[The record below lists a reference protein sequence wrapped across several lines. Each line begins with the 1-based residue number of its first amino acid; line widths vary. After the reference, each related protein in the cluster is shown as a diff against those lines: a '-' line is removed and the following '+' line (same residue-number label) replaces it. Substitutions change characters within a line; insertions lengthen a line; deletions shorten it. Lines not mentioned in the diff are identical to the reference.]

1 MSFIIPIK
9 VIKHAE
15 DLLVPK
21 HATLHSAGTDLIAAV
36 TDSIVL
42 NPQQRALIPT
52 GLIMAIPQGYEGQ
65 IRPRSGLA
73 IRHGITVLNLRSGLA
88 IKHGITVLNSPG
100 TIDSDYRNEVKVILI
115 NLGELPFEV
124 TRGMR
129 IAQLVIAKYQTV
141 EFSTEPNI
149 VKLSPIILPAKD
161 RPTETVRPSFSR
173 VLGYDN
179 DSHGSTDRHGGF
191 GSTGSF

>member
-15 DLLVPK
+15 DLPVPK

-42 NPQQRALIPT
+42 NSQQRALIPT

-73 IRHGITVLNLRSGLA
+73 I
-88 IKHGITVLNSPG
+88 KHGITVLNSPG
-100 TIDSDYRNEVKVILI
+100 TIDSDYRDEVKVILI

-141 EFSTEPNI
+141 ELSTEN
-149 VKLSPIILPAKD
+149 
-161 RPTETVRPSFSR
+161 
-173 VLGYDN
+173 YDN
-179 DSHGSTDRHGGF
+179 DSHESTDRHGGF

>member
-1 MSFIIPIK
+1 MPGLFAKRQTVVQQLP
-9 VIKHAE
+9 VF
-15 DLLVPK
+15 LL
-21 HATLHSAGTDLIAAV
+21 ASLRSAKETYRPVRPIAAV

-73 IRHGITVLNLRSGLA
+73 I
-88 IKHGITVLNSPG
+88 KHGITVLNSPG
-100 TIDSDYRNEVKVILI
+100 TIDSDYRDEVKVILI

-149 VKLSPIILPAKD
+149 VKLSGRRGP
-161 RPTETVRPSFSR
+161 
-173 VLGYDN
+173 
-179 DSHGSTDRHGGF
+179 
-191 GSTGSF
+191 